1 MLYCLT
7 IVSGIFA
14 EAVVRGRVAAADD
27 ASVAAAIR
35 SSEMLFRTGAL
46 ADLVMLSA
54 YLAVTVLL
62 FELLRAS
69 GRALALMAAAFSVI
83 GIAVL
88 AASGL
93 AHLAAFPLPQDA
105 GSAVPAGLAMDL
117 HGLGYTIS
125 LWFFAIYCMLVAWL
139 AARRADLPRAV
150 CALMALGGA
159 VRLLL
164 VTASLIAPEIASD
177 VPRLVRLVPLIGE
190 ASFAIWL
197 TAFGLR
203 AVPRTV

>member
-69 GRALALMAAAFSVI
+69 GRALALMAAAFSVS
-83 GIAVL
+83 ATEW
-88 AASGL
+88 AA
-93 AHLAAFPLPQDA
+93 A
-105 GSAVPAGLAMDL
+105 
-117 HGLGYTIS
+117 
-125 LWFFAIYCMLVAWL
+125 
-139 AARRADLPRAV
+139 
-150 CALMALGGA
+150 
-159 VRLLL
+159 
-164 VTASLIAPEIASD
+164 EIASAP
-177 VPRLVRLVPLIGE
+177 V
-190 ASFAIWL
+190 ASGSA
-197 TAFGLR
+197 R
-203 AVPRTV
+203 